1 VCVNQHVGRAD
12 AIRLELRHDRAARP
26 VARELG
32 DQGGAGAQT
41 GGRGQGVGAV
51 AAALGL
57 CGAKEVGKEK
67 DDDEGMEE
75 RDEENPLFSLLP
87 LTSSRSVRSLSSGL
101 GKAATAAR

>member
-1 VCVNQHVGRAD
+1 
-12 AIRLELRHDRAARP
+12 
-26 VARELG
+26 
-32 DQGGAGAQT
+32 
-41 GGRGQGVGAV
+41 
-51 AAALGL
+51 
-57 CGAKEVGKEK
+57 VGKEK